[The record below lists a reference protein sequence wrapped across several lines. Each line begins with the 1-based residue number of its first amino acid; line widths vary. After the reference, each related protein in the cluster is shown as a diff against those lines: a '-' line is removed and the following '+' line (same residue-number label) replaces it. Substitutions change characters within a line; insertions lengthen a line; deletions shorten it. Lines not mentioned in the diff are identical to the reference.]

1 MIGQSIWKVLMSK
14 SEEGIGQK
22 TESSESQIATAIY
35 SLCGAILL
43 STAMSNCASNGLN
56 SSMGSG
62 SRGENFN
69 PYHVEID
76 GELDARLST
85 SSRSPLDIRLDRP
98 IRIQLVDSEG
108 KDIPVGELP
117 EFFKQELD
125 QAGP

>member
-1 MIGQSIWKVLMSK
+1 MTKSYEAEDQK
-14 SEEGIGQK
+14 SE
-22 TESSESQIATAIY
+22 SSGSQIATAIY

-43 STAMSNCASNGLN
+43 STAISNCASNGSN

-76 GELDARLST
+76 GELAARLST
-85 SSRSPLDIRLDRP
+85 SRGSPLDIRLDRP

-108 KDIPVGELP
+108 KDIPVRELP
-117 EFFKQELD
+117 EFFKQERD